1 MQTPYF
7 LYVLE
12 CEQYYKIGISNNPK
26 TRFTAIRTANP
37 FEVKPVLCIYTYD
50 SNKTKQLE
58 KIFHS
63 RFIRL
68 KHRNEWFIKSD
79 DIINLIKSKVNDID
93 IFLYNQFEKL
103 YYGVS
108 SSPLNRNRSDKIKI
122 YDNGKTEQ
130 AKKKESKNL
139 QDIKKIY
146 DNIINIKAKKK
157 EPENNIQHIIKHFT
171 QPIKYK

>member
-1 MQTPYF
+1 M
-7 LYVLE
+7 
-12 CEQYYKIGISNNPK
+12 
-26 TRFTAIRTANP
+26 
-37 FEVKPVLCIYTYD
+37 
-50 SNKTKQLE
+50 
-58 KIFHS
+58 
-63 RFIRL
+63 IRL